1 MLLRRR
7 WTFVCALS
15 TALSGIGAE
24 TFGLAGFIP
33 PLVGV
38 GGWFALAVD
47 VGPFSRVLGV
57 DLEPPIDIEL
67 CTGNDGLD
75 RTFRFAVAAID
86 TLVRVD
92 HQHVPA
98 FVEAIHGTNHDTVHQ
113 FALDTALGDDIGH
126 DPLRGEPAVLI
137 TELMWIRRK
146 SVASTNRKNNLPRR
160 LNPAGAPIF

>member
-15 TALSGIGAE
+15 AALSGIGAE
-24 TFGLAGFIP
+24 IFDLAGFIP

-47 VGPFSRVLGV
+47 VGPFSRVFGV
-57 DLEPPIDIEL
+57 DLEPPINIEL
-67 CTGNDGLD
+67 CTGNYGLD

-92 HQHVPA
+92 HQHVLA
-98 FVEAIHGTNHDTVHQ
+98 LVEAIHGANHDTVHQ